1 MSTLAPLAPPA
12 DAPASAPAARGRR
25 NMREIFLS
33 AAQAAGLENE
43 ELAVKIIENAAR
55 QGRSI
60 IDDMLD
66 SKQVNEE
73 EFLAAV
79 AEALGL
85 PFERDV
91 KTRNSRRMRELCGP
105 ALAIRHRI
113 VPLGVGNL
121 EDLPDDEQ
129 KLEPED
135 AGQPAAAPETPEGG
149 EAASAPERLVLATY
163 DPFNLLTK
171 QAAAQGIALPLEWR
185 MGSRTKIL
193 TAIQKL
199 YGVGAD
205 TFEQILAGREG
216 DTSFMDLKE
225 EVTVL
230 DEEDDEA
237 SVVKFVNTIV
247 RQALQQR
254 ATDIHVEPLENNL
267 RVRYRIDGRLVEVP
281 VPENIK
287 ALQSMVIARLKI
299 MARLDI
305 AERRLPQDGRIG
317 LEMEGNSIDVRVAT
331 IPTVEGEQV
340 SLRLLNQQK
349 FSIERLGLMPHV
361 RNTITSLLKMS
372 NGIILITGPTGS
384 GKSTSLYAF
393 LSELN
398 APHRRIVTIEDP
410 VENKLEGVMQIAV
423 KPEINLTFAA
433 GLRSILRADPNVVM
447 VGEMRDLETAE
458 IAIRAALTGHLVF
471 STLHTNDAI
480 AGITRLVDMGVEP
493 FLVSASVR
501 AFLAQRLVRR
511 LCKRCRIPVTHDAEY
526 LRSIDFPLNA
536 SGTIYMI
543 NEKGCDHC
551 GHTGVFGRLAI
562 YEIAVLTQ
570 SVQDLIVK
578 RATEQEI
585 RDAAKREGF
594 LPMRQYGFMK
604 VLEGETSI
612 EEVISVTTMDL
623 KMVEV

>member
-1 MSTLAPLAPPA
+1 MKEMFLE
-12 DAPASAPAARGRR
+12 AAR
-25 NMREIFLS
+25 
-33 AAQAAGLENE
+33 AAGLETE
-43 ELAVKIIENAAR
+43 EMAVKLIENAAR

-60 IDDMLD
+60 IDDMID
-66 SKQVNEE
+66 SKQVSEE
-73 EFLAAV
+73 EFL
-79 AEALGL
+79 EAIANSLGMVYD
-85 PFERDV
+85 RDL
-91 KTRNSRRMRELCGP
+91 KSRNSRKMREICGP
-105 ALAIRHRI
+105 QLAIRHRI
-113 VPLGVGNL
+113 LPLGVGNL
-121 EDLPDDEQ
+121 EGQTDEGAPI
-129 KLEPED
+129 EGEVSP
-135 AGQPAAAPETPEGG
+135 PVAAAG
-149 EAASAPERLVLATY
+149 EVAPVVEQERLVVATY

-171 QAAAQGIALPLEWR
+171 QAASQGLAMPIEWR
-185 MGSRTKIL
+185 MGSRTRIL
-193 TAIQKL
+193 HGIQKL

-216 DTSFMDLKE
+216 DTSFMDMKE

-230 DEEDDEA
+230 DEQDDEA
-237 SVVKFVNTIV
+237 SVVKFVNTII

-267 RVRYRIDGRLVEVP
+267 RVRYRIDGRLQEIP

-340 SLRLLNQQK
+340 SLRLLNQQR
-349 FSIERLGLMPHV
+349 FSIERLGLLPNV
-361 RNTITSLLKMS
+361 RNTMEALLKMS

-398 APHRRIVTIEDP
+398 TPHRRIVTIEDP

-511 LCKRCRIPVTHDAEY
+511 LCKHCRTPVTHDREY
-526 LRSIDFPLNA
+526 LKSIDFPIDLA
-536 SGTIYMI
+536 GQIYMM

-551 GHTGVFGRLAI
+551 NHTGVFGRLAI

-570 SVQDLIVK
+570 GLEDLIVK

-585 RDAAKREGF
+585 RDAAKKEGF
-594 LPMRQYGFMK
+594 LPMRQYGFHK